1 MEIVYP
7 RACGVDVHK
16 SFIVAVICISES
28 VKPRYIKK
36 RFSTFNNQL
45 IQFRQWLID
54 NNCQNV
60 CMESTG
66 KYYVPVYN
74 ALEDHISNVVVA
86 NPKWVKAI
94 KGEKDDNKDAKW
106 IADLFKFG
114 IVRSSYIPEK
124 NIRILR
130 EFTRY
135 QFKLVNIRSS
145 EKNRFQNALT
155 VGNCKI
161 DLVFSDVFGKS
172 ASSIVDTILSDEP
185 YTSEDILSK
194 VHGRCKSS
202 DEDILSAVEGTD
214 LNHYQ
219 KSRIRIVQKHME
231 YVDSLLDEIQHHINI
246 MVSAYENYIQ
256 LLMTIPGVSR
266 KSAIIII
273 SELGIDVSQWSSHRK
288 LAAWAGLAPG
298 CNESAGK
305 KKSVKISKAGVY
317 IKPCL
322 VQVAHAAVKDK
333 NCDYYADKFS
343 RISKRRGKKRAII
356 AIARK
361 ILVAIYHILKT
372 GEVFNPSD
380 MADVETT
387 KQQRIEYI
395 KNNLRNAFNQLSRTG
410 LSDEE
415 ILQFIIKKSSNSP
428 QTEQPSIW
436 GKGLYALFQVKHYFP
451 FLFFIQIKPQHNI
464 HKDTH
469 LQNPVH

>member
-28 VKPRYIKK
+28 INPRYIKK

-45 IQFRQWLID
+45 IQFRDWLIE
-54 NNCQNV
+54 NNCHNV

-66 KYYVPVYN
+66 KYYIPVYN
-74 ALEDHISNVVVA
+74 ALEGHIPNVVVA

-124 NIRILR
+124 DIRILR

-135 QFKLVNIRSS
+135 QYKLVNIRSS

-155 VGNCKI
+155 VGNCKL
-161 DLVFSDVFGKS
+161 DLVFTDVFGKS

-185 YTSEDILSK
+185 YTSEDILS
-194 VHGRCKSS
+194 
-202 DEDILSAVEGTD
+202 AVEGTN
-214 LNHYQ
+214 LNQYQ
-219 KSRIRIVQKHME
+219 KARIKIVQKHME
-231 YVDSLLDEIQHHINI
+231 YVDSLLDEVQHHIDM
-246 MVSAYENYIQ
+246 MVESYENYIQ
-256 LLMTIPGVSR
+256 LLMTIPGVNR

-273 SELGIDVSQWSSHRK
+273 SELGIDVSQWSSAHK

-298 CNESAGK
+298 HNESAGK
-305 KKSVKISKAGVY
+305 KKSVKISKAGIY
-317 IKPCL
+317 LKPCL

-333 NCDYYADKFS
+333 TCSYYAEKFG

-387 KQQRIEYI
+387 KEQRIAYI
-395 KNNLRNAFNQLSRTG
+395 TNNFRNAFNQLSRTG
-410 LSDEE
+410 LSEEE
-415 ILQFIIKKSSNSP
+415 ILSIIIKKSNNSP
-428 QTEQPSIW
+428 QTE
-436 GKGLYALFQVKHYFP
+436 
-451 FLFFIQIKPQHNI
+451 
-464 HKDTH
+464 
-469 LQNPVH
+469 

>member
-214 LNHYQ
+214 LNHYL

-451 FLFFIQIKPQHNI
+451 FLFFIQII
-464 HKDTH
+464 TYCFSI
-469 LQNPVH
+469 L

>member
-361 ILVAIYHILKT
+361 ILVDIYHILKT

-428 QTEQPSIW
+428 QTE
-436 GKGLYALFQVKHYFP
+436 
-451 FLFFIQIKPQHNI
+451 
-464 HKDTH
+464 
-469 LQNPVH
+469 

>member
-436 GKGLYALFQVKHYFP
+436 GKGLYALFQVKHYFL
-451 FLFFIQIKPQHNI
+451 FLFFIQIKTSLTAILSLN
-464 HKDTH
+464 
-469 LQNPVH
+469 

>member
-28 VKPRYIKK
+28 INPRYIKK

-45 IQFRQWLID
+45 IQFRDWLIE
-54 NNCQNV
+54 NNCHNV

-66 KYYVPVYN
+66 KYYIPVYN
-74 ALEDHISNVVVA
+74 ALEGHIPNVVVA

-114 IVRSSYIPEK
+114 IVRSSYIPK
-124 NIRILR
+124 KDIRILR
-130 EFTRY
+130 KFTRY
-135 QFKLVNIRSS
+135 QYKLVNIRSS

-155 VGNCKI
+155 VGNCKL
-161 DLVFSDVFGKS
+161 DLVFTDVFGKS

-194 VHGRCKSS
+194 VHERCKASS
-202 DEDILSAVEGTD
+202 DDILSAVEGTN
-214 LNHYQ
+214 LNQYQ
-219 KSRIRIVQKHME
+219 KARIKIVQKHME
-231 YVDSLLDEIQHHINI
+231 YVDSLLDEVQHHIDM
-246 MVSAYENYIQ
+246 MVESYENYIQ
-256 LLMTIPGVSR
+256 LLMTIPGVNR

-273 SELGIDVSQWSSHRK
+273 SELGIDVSQWSSARK

-298 CNESAGK
+298 HNESAGK
-305 KKSVKISKAGVY
+305 KKSVKISNAGIY
-317 IKPCL
+317 LKPCL

-333 NCDYYADKFS
+333 TCSYYAEKFG

-387 KQQRIEYI
+387 KEQRIAYI
-395 KNNLRNAFNQLSRTG
+395 TNNFRNAFNQLSRTG
-410 LSDEE
+410 LSEEE
-415 ILQFIIKKSSNSP
+415 ILSIIIKKSNNSP
-428 QTEQPSIW
+428 QTE
-436 GKGLYALFQVKHYFP
+436 
-451 FLFFIQIKPQHNI
+451 
-464 HKDTH
+464 
-469 LQNPVH
+469 

>member
-214 LNHYQ
+214 LNHYL

-436 GKGLYALFQVKHYFP
+436 GKGLYALFQVKHYFL
-451 FLFFIQIKPQHNI
+451 FLFFIQIKTSLTAILSLN
-464 HKDTH
+464 
-469 LQNPVH
+469 

>member
-1 MEIVYP
+1 M
-7 RACGVDVHK
+7 HK

-28 VKPRYIKK
+28 IKPRYIKK

-45 IQFRQWLID
+45 IQFRDWLIE
-54 NNCQNV
+54 NNCHNV

-66 KYYVPVYN
+66 KYYIPVYN
-74 ALEDHISNVVVA
+74 ALEGHIPNVVVA

-114 IVRSSYIPEK
+114 IVRSCYIPEK
-124 NIRILR
+124 DIRILR

-135 QFKLVNIRSS
+135 QYKLVNIRYS

-155 VGNCKI
+155 VGNCKL
-161 DLVFSDVFGKS
+161 DLVFTDVFGKS

-185 YTSEDILSK
+185 YTSEDILS
-194 VHGRCKSS
+194 
-202 DEDILSAVEGTD
+202 AVEGTN
-214 LNHYQ
+214 LNQYQ
-219 KSRIRIVQKHME
+219 KARIKIVQKHME
-231 YVDSLLDEIQHHINI
+231 YVDSLLDEVQHHIDM
-246 MVSAYENYIQ
+246 MVESYENYIQ
-256 LLMTIPGVSR
+256 LLMTIPGVTR

-273 SELGIDVSQWSSHRK
+273 SELGIDVSQWSSARK

-298 CNESAGK
+298 HNESAGK
-305 KKSVKISKAGVY
+305 KKSVKISKAGIY
-317 IKPCL
+317 LKPCL

-333 NCDYYADKFS
+333 TCSYYAEKFV

-387 KQQRIEYI
+387 KEQRIAYI
-395 KNNLRNAFNQLSRTG
+395 TNNFRNAFNQLSRTG
-410 LSDEE
+410 LSEEE
-415 ILQFIIKKSSNSP
+415 ILSIIIKKSNNSP
-428 QTEQPSIW
+428 QTE
-436 GKGLYALFQVKHYFP
+436 
-451 FLFFIQIKPQHNI
+451 
-464 HKDTH
+464 
-469 LQNPVH
+469 

>member
-1 MEIVYP
+1 M
-7 RACGVDVHK
+7 HK

-28 VKPRYIKK
+28 IKPRYIKK

-45 IQFRQWLID
+45 IQFRDWLIE
-54 NNCQNV
+54 NNCHNV

-66 KYYVPVYN
+66 KYYIPVYN
-74 ALEDHISNVVVA
+74 ALEGHIPNVVVA

-124 NIRILR
+124 DIRILR

-135 QFKLVNIRSS
+135 QYKLVNIRYS

-155 VGNCKI
+155 VGNCKL
-161 DLVFSDVFGKS
+161 DLVFTDVFGKS

-185 YTSEDILSK
+185 YTSEDILS
-194 VHGRCKSS
+194 
-202 DEDILSAVEGTD
+202 AVEGTN
-214 LNHYQ
+214 LNQYQ
-219 KSRIRIVQKHME
+219 KARIKIVQKHME
-231 YVDSLLDEIQHHINI
+231 YVDSLLDEVQHHIDM
-246 MVSAYENYIQ
+246 MVESYENYIQ
-256 LLMTIPGVSR
+256 LLMTIPGVNR

-273 SELGIDVSQWSSHRK
+273 SELGIDVSQWSSARK

-298 CNESAGK
+298 HNESAGK
-305 KKSVKISKAGVY
+305 KKSVKISKAGIY
-317 IKPCL
+317 LKPCL

-333 NCDYYADKFS
+333 TCSYYAEKFV

-387 KQQRIEYI
+387 KEQRIAYI
-395 KNNLRNAFNQLSRTG
+395 TNNFRNAFNQLSRTG
-410 LSDEE
+410 LSEEE
-415 ILQFIIKKSSNSP
+415 ILSIIIKKSNNSP
-428 QTEQPSIW
+428 QTE
-436 GKGLYALFQVKHYFP
+436 
-451 FLFFIQIKPQHNI
+451 
-464 HKDTH
+464 
-469 LQNPVH
+469 

>member
-16 SFIVAVICISES
+16 SFIIAVICISES

-214 LNHYQ
+214 LNHYL

-428 QTEQPSIW
+428 QTE
-436 GKGLYALFQVKHYFP
+436 
-451 FLFFIQIKPQHNI
+451 
-464 HKDTH
+464 
-469 LQNPVH
+469 

>member
-28 VKPRYIKK
+28 IKPRYIKK

-45 IQFRQWLID
+45 IQFRDWLIE
-54 NNCQNV
+54 NNCHNV

-66 KYYVPVYN
+66 KYYIPVYN
-74 ALEDHISNVVVA
+74 ALEGHIPNVVVA

-124 NIRILR
+124 DIRILR

-135 QFKLVNIRSS
+135 QYKFVNIRSS

-155 VGNCKI
+155 VGNCKL
-161 DLVFSDVFGKS
+161 DLVFTDVFGKS

-194 VHGRCKSS
+194 VHGRCKASS
-202 DEDILSAVEGTD
+202 DDILSSVEGTN
-214 LNHYQ
+214 LNQYQ
-219 KSRIRIVQKHME
+219 KARIKIVQKHME
-231 YVDSLLDEIQHHINI
+231 YVDSLLDEVQHHIDM
-246 MVSAYENYIQ
+246 MVESYENYIQ
-256 LLMTIPGVSR
+256 LLMTIPGVNR

-273 SELGIDVSQWSSHRK
+273 SELGIDVSQWSSARK

-298 CNESAGK
+298 HNESAGK
-305 KKSVKISKAGVY
+305 KKSVKISKAGIY
-317 IKPCL
+317 LKPCL

-333 NCDYYADKFS
+333 TCSYYAEKFG

-387 KQQRIEYI
+387 KEQRIAYI
-395 KNNLRNAFNQLSRTG
+395 TNNFRNAFNQLSRTG
-410 LSDEE
+410 LSEEE
-415 ILQFIIKKSSNSP
+415 ILSIIIKKSNNSP
-428 QTEQPSIW
+428 QTE
-436 GKGLYALFQVKHYFP
+436 
-451 FLFFIQIKPQHNI
+451 
-464 HKDTH
+464 
-469 LQNPVH
+469 

>member
-16 SFIVAVICISES
+16 SFIIAVICISES

-219 KSRIRIVQKHME
+219 MSRIRIVQKHME

-451 FLFFIQIKPQHNI
+451 FLFFIQIIILLFNQI
-464 HKDTH
+464 
-469 LQNPVH
+469 

>member
-451 FLFFIQIKPQHNI
+451 FLFFIQIN
-464 HKDTH
+464 H
-469 LQNPVH
+469 LHVLQ

>member
-361 ILVAIYHILKT
+361 ILVVIYHILKT

-451 FLFFIQIKPQHNI
+451 FLFFIQIIILLFNQ
-464 HKDTH
+464 
-469 LQNPVH
+469 L